1 MDFTFPPNSNVMT
14 VELTKD
20 EVIVLSKV
28 VTIENPRIELPSDLS
43 GEYNIV
49 CTTDED
55 EIFVGAIYFN

>member
-1 MDFTFPPNSNVMT
+1 MT

-55 EIFVGAIYFN
+55 EIYVGAICFN